1 MSLAQDFVYLQSVKT
16 VSCFQNHWEPLYQD
30 CFLTCQLGSDVRP
43 SSVQKGSFPNLCIN
57 RMVLGSHP
65 GAVSPGHCQLF
76 LMLTSWPVLSVP
88 QISFQLSGLLLFL
101 IKGKLISKIF
111 LDPKA
116 SEYSLN
122 VYFLDFNSL
131 RQMIA
136 HLGLCLD
143 SDLTRYLFTVVV
155 DFRINLLNIARSQ
168 HSSVWPI

>member
-1 MSLAQDFVYLQSVKT
+1 M
-16 VSCFQNHWEPLYQD
+16 
-30 CFLTCQLGSDVRP
+30 
-43 SSVQKGSFPNLCIN
+43 
-57 RMVLGSHP
+57 
-65 GAVSPGHCQLF
+65 
-76 LMLTSWPVLSVP
+76 LSVP

-168 HSSVWPI
+168 HSSV